1 MTKTKWILIIL
12 AIMDSMLVIMH
23 YSDYVLLF
31 LQPSG
36 YIIPIVINVVLIMI
50 LLIKSKLSKAW
61 TIVVTTA
68 FLFITIPVILVYSL
82 LILIHDE
89 SYTKIDNPYKNQS
102 LIIEF
107 RHFTKGETTYFY
119 NFYKTRFG
127 IFGKHLT
134 DQEFSIMVRHY
145 GSGIDAEG
153 ILGLGNEEWISPN
166 AVRFPSSEGLKD
178 VYLSSLPHSSESENI
193 EGLIK
198 DFMEK
203 AKKQENGQTINVNG
217 LQLTIRYDAKT
228 DQEWIDVTNPDG
240 TASIPTQQCTRI
252 SPNHE
257 QGYYMLEECT
267 HKWEYPLYPM
277 SHWDEVEID

>member
-1 MTKTKWILIIL
+1 
-12 AIMDSMLVIMH
+12 IMM
-23 YSDYVLLF
+23 
-31 LQPSG
+31 
-36 YIIPIVINVVLIMI
+36 

-61 TIVVTTA
+61 TIVVTTV
-68 FLFITIPVILVYSL
+68 FLFITIPAILVYSL

-134 DQEFSIMVRHY
+134 DQKFSLMVRRY
-145 GSGIDAEG
+145 EPGMDAEG
-153 ILGLGNEEWISPN
+153 ILGLGNEEWISSDI
-166 AVRFPSSEGLKD
+166 VRFPSSEGLKD
-178 VYLSSLPHSSESENI
+178 VYLSSLPESSESENI
-193 EGLIK
+193 EELIK

-203 AKKQENGQTINVNG
+203 AKRQENGQTIKVNG
-217 LQLTIRYDAKT
+217 LQLTIRYDVQT

-240 TASIPTQQCTRI
+240 AASIPTQQCSRI
-252 SPNHE
+252 SPNNE
-257 QGYYMLEECT
+257 QRYYMLEECT

-277 SHWDEVEID
+277 SYLDEIEID